1 MDEAYFS
8 SKTLVISP
16 SSVTRRFIALD
27 VPPKRRMQ
35 DLVIEAAR
43 IVRRIVALGAK
54 GLPRAAAE
62 PSVRLP
68 GPRSCAHSARAR
80 ESARA

>member
-43 IVRRIVALGAK
+43 IVRRIVALDANG
-54 GLPRAAAE
+54 AAA
-62 PSVRLP
+62 R
-68 GPRSCAHSARAR
+68 RC
-80 ESARA
+80 